1 MQTLYESSTALGF
14 RKSTKIETGKEI
26 QMEKME
32 TLIRENRELKQEGG
46 KKVVVVW
53 LRISLQIE
61 NMKVKIQMT
70 EKNWQERRKSEEK
83 QKNEELN
90 FYRRTNQQLKS
101 QIESIQTPAK

>member
-1 MQTLYESSTALGF
+1 
-14 RKSTKIETGKEI
+14 
-26 QMEKME
+26 MEKME
-32 TLIRENRELKQEGG
+32 TLIRENKELKQEGG

>member
-1 MQTLYESSTALGF
+1 M
-14 RKSTKIETGKEI
+14 

-32 TLIRENRELKQEGG
+32 TLIRENKELKQEGG

>member
-1 MQTLYESSTALGF
+1 
-14 RKSTKIETGKEI
+14 
-26 QMEKME
+26 MEKME

-46 KKVVVVW
+46 KKGVVVW

>member
-1 MQTLYESSTALGF
+1 M
-14 RKSTKIETGKEI
+14 K
-26 QMEKME
+26 KME

>member
-1 MQTLYESSTALGF
+1 
-14 RKSTKIETGKEI
+14 
-26 QMEKME
+26 MEKME
-32 TLIRENRELKQEGG
+32 TLIRENRELKQEGS

>member
-1 MQTLYESSTALGF
+1 M
-14 RKSTKIETGKEI
+14 K
-26 QMEKME
+26 KME

-46 KKVVVVW
+46 KKGVVVW

>member
-1 MQTLYESSTALGF
+1 
-14 RKSTKIETGKEI
+14 
-26 QMEKME
+26 MEKME

-61 NMKVKIQMT
+61 NMKVKNQMT

>member
-1 MQTLYESSTALGF
+1 
-14 RKSTKIETGKEI
+14 
-26 QMEKME
+26 MEKME